1 MDLLTLKT
9 WTSEDILA
17 TVEEGL
23 SAKVH
28 PERYS
33 EALAGQSLAMLF
45 QKTST
50 RTRCALEVAM
60 YQLGG
65 HAMYLDWLSTNF
77 TLADLGDEAKVLSRY
92 ADVIAARL
100 LRHEDLQEL
109 AQGSEVP
116 LINGCCNRYHP
127 CQALGDLMTILEVR
141 GKLEGAH
148 LVYIGIRNNV
158 ANSLIVGCTKAG
170 VRITTVTPEVNVP
183 SEDPELMDEA
193 RATGLLEETLDLEG
207 AVADADFLYTD
218 TWVDMEF
225 FHDPGYESEKKRR
238 VEVFSPY
245 QINESLLEKTE
256 ALVMHCLP
264 AHKGYEVTDEVM
276 RGARCVAVDQAEN
289 RLHIQKAILLRVTG
303 NAA

>member
-1 MDLLTLKT
+1 
-9 WTSEDILA
+9 
-17 TVEEGL
+17 
-23 SAKVH
+23 
-28 PERYS
+28 
-33 EALAGQSLAMLF
+33 MLF

-50 RTRCALEVAM
+50 RTRCAFEVAM

-65 HAMYLDWLSTNF
+65 HAMYLDWRSTNF
-77 TLADLGDEAKVLSRY
+77 TLSDLGDEAKVLSRY
-92 ADVIAARL
+92 SDVIAARL

-109 AQGSEVP
+109 VQGSEVP

-127 CQALGDLMTILEVR
+127 TQALGDLMTILEVR
-141 GKLEGAH
+141 GKLDGAH
-148 LVYIGIRNNV
+148 LVYVGIRNNV
-158 ANSLIVGCTKAG
+158 CNSLIVGCTKAG
-170 VRITTVTPEVNVP
+170 VRITAVTPEVNVP
-183 SEDPELMDEA
+183 SEDPDLMDEA
-193 RATGLLEETLDLEG
+193 RGTGLLKETLDLEE

-225 FHDPGYESEKKRR
+225 FHDPSYESEKKRR

-245 QINESLLEKTE
+245 QINAELLKKTE

-303 NAA
+303 NAG